1 MVSDEEDFV
10 VLPIHRVDDC
20 EYAGVKAVIDGE
32 KTATKTVM
40 RAETRA
46 IMVDDRCAQ

>member
-20 EYAGVKAVIDGE
+20 EEAGVKAVIDVE
-32 KTATKTVM
+32 KTAAKAVI
-40 RAETRA
+40 RSETRA